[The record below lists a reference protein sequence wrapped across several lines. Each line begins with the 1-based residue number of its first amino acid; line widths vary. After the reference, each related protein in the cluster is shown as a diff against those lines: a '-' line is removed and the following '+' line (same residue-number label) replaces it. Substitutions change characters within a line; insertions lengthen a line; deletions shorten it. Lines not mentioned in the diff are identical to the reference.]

1 MFKRHRAKAA
11 HAAKALLA
19 QKATGKG
26 AEGKGPTVVPPATGT
41 YIHHARDVFLKAEVD
56 LKPGPGVAPPKVPG
70 IAPPKGGF
78 GQGAPP
84 DQSGKGPPGPPAAPT
99 KAGKGPGGYW
109 HPPPPVSG
117 FSASEGINSTQ
128 DLQAWLEYAEVPLAA
143 VEIDGS
149 EDYMTP
155 TGAWWHGINLH
166 NLHNVIAQLPS
177 WRFYNPLE
185 ESSHMQSFVQCGLP
199 CPYCA

>member
-1 MFKRHRAKAA
+1 MGSEMCIRDR
-11 HAAKALLA
+11 
-19 QKATGKG
+19 
-26 AEGKGPTVVPPATGT
+26 GKGPTVVPPATGT

-84 DQSGKGPPGPPAAPT
+84 DQSGKGPTGPPAHS

-109 HPPPPVSG
+109 HPPPPASG
-117 FSASEGINSTQ
+117 FAANEEIHSSE
-128 DLQAWLEYAEVPLAA
+128 DLQAWVEHAGIPLVA
-143 VEIDGS
+143 VAVDGT
-149 EDYMTP
+149 EDYATP

-177 WRFYNPLE
+177 WTFHKPLE
-185 ESSHMQSFVQCGLP
+185 ELSLIHI
-199 CPYCA
+199 